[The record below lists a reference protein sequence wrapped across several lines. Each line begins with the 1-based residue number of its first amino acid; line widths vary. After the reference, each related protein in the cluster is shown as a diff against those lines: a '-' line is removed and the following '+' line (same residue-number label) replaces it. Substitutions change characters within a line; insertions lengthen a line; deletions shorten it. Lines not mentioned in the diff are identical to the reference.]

1 MLLKDLNLKS
11 KENVLSMNLSGGYKR
26 KLSLGIALVGGSKVV
41 FLDEPSSGMDVTARR
56 EMWDMLKKYRSNRII
71 ILTTHYMEEADNL
84 GDRIGIM
91 SHGKMLCWGSPDFLK
106 NRFGEGYNLVVVK
119 ADRNDNEKL
128 ENFVL
133 DNVPGSSKVS
143 EVSSEATFL
152 LPKTS
157 SQYFSDFFKNFDKEL
172 QNLSVTSYGVSMTTL
187 EEVFLKVEGADA
199 LKKAEM
205 IQKLQRRR
213 TSNLEDVK
221 EDHEVDE
228 YSISKHQIEGGWSVF
243 FLHFIALFIKRFLL
257 SRRNFKGFV
266 LDLLLPGALVIA
278 GFGLSK
284 IDFFVNSSQ
293 RTLEPS
299 LFPLS
304 QRIIYNTNGISGSS
318 SGSYSTLM
326 NYFTPSSDFSFTA
339 TTSTVGSNDTATL
352 ENFDDVLYNAAQV
365 SPLSPYRFGHY
376 YLYSL
381 DYTNH
386 RYKVVSFINN
396 TSQDAQVAFPHFMYQ
411 AIMRNEFGSSFSY
424 TMINDPMPI
433 VQIYKDRNKSSSGF
447 FIIFVLGIAFA
458 LIPTSIIGFLLNE
471 KANALVHQQIIS
483 GMNKVSY
490 WISNFTYDI
499 VKVFVPILMTIAFL
513 YIFSLDYDYAWL
525 LIFLFPTAIVP
536 YTYFTSFL
544 FNDEAAG
551 QNFTI
556 IHNFLIGGLLP
567 IAFNTP
573 NHKITLNNNSIAFN
587 VLRLISSTKTI
598 GDGLVWLPRIFPIY
612 NVCNGIVMISLKD
625 TIANQRNQS
634 APNAIS
640 FSCAGGDVMFLVL
653 HFFFWSILVIL
664 IEVGCWNCLRRKGKT
679 IIDAVEE
686 IDNDEVIIL

>member
-1 MLLKDLNLKS
+1 MQLL
-11 KENVLSMNLSGGYKR
+11 
-26 KLSLGIALVGGSKVV
+26 
-41 FLDEPSSGMDVTARR
+41 
-56 EMWDMLKKYRSNRII
+56 
-71 ILTTHYMEEADNL
+71 
-84 GDRIGIM
+84 
-91 SHGKMLCWGSPDFLK
+91 
-106 NRFGEGYNLVVVK
+106 
-119 ADRNDNEKL
+119 
-128 ENFVL
+128 
-133 DNVPGSSKVS
+133 
-143 EVSSEATFL
+143 
-152 LPKTS
+152 
-157 SQYFSDFFKNFDKEL
+157 
-172 QNLSVTSYGVSMTTL
+172 
-187 EEVFLKVEGADA
+187 
-199 LKKAEM
+199 
-205 IQKLQRRR
+205 
-213 TSNLEDVK
+213 
-221 EDHEVDE
+221 
-228 YSISKHQIEGGWSVF
+228 
-243 FLHFIALFIKRFLL
+243 
-257 SRRNFKGFV
+257 
-266 LDLLLPGALVIA
+266 
-278 GFGLSK
+278 
-284 IDFFVNSSQ
+284 
-293 RTLEPS
+293 
-299 LFPLS
+299 
-304 QRIIYNTNGISGSS
+304 
-318 SGSYSTLM
+318 
-326 NYFTPSSDFSFTA
+326 
-339 TTSTVGSNDTATL
+339 
-352 ENFDDVLYNAAQV
+352 V

-396 TSQDAQVAFPHFMYQ
+396 TSQDAQVAIPHFMYQ

-573 NHKITLNNNSIAFN
+573 NHKITFNNNSIAFN
-587 VLRLISSTKTI
+587 VLRLIDSTKTI

-625 TIANQRNQS
+625 TIANMRNES
-634 APNAIS
+634 TPTAIS
-640 FSCAGGDVMFLVL
+640 FSCAGGDVMFFSSSFLL
-653 HFFFWSILVIL
+653 LEYSCNFNRSWMLKLFEKKRENNHRC
-664 IEVGCWNCLRRKGKT
+664 CWRNWY
-679 IIDAVEE
+679 
-686 IDNDEVIIL
+686 DEVIIL